1 MKKENVSLKVGNML
15 SNEIV
20 KKVTNVCLLFNTNF
34 ESEKAAKDN
43 VTKWLKKHVEG
54 AKGDELN
61 TPVARAYA
69 AKVEAD
75 KEYQKQVSFFVNDK
89 FFADV
94 IVDNMIRE
102 ISTFEGCEFFTP
114 EYLDKLGIYKIPNGV
129 ILDTLQ
135 KCRSFVSSLYATAL
149 SEYKKEI
156 KDGGGIEIIFAR
168 VKEIISFN
176 DSQFVATKFANM
188 SILRKYELLYSV
200 LENCTKSEK
209 VAIWAK
215 LGVNFNVAAKG
226 GKGSTKVLEEIEIEK
241 YVPLKNKVD
250 INFYHKYAT
259 NAVSLS
265 KAEAAEVM
273 GKPITP
279 LKGAKG
285 STKPKSAKGS
295 K

>member
-20 KKVTNVCLLFNTNF
+20 KKVANVCLLFNTNF

-75 KEYQKQVSFFVNDK
+75 KEYQKQVSFFINDK

-156 KDGGGIEIIFAR
+156 KDGGGVEIVFAR

-200 LENCTKSEK
+200 LANCTKSEK
-209 VAIWAK
+209 IAIWAK
-215 LGVNFNVAAKG
+215 LGVKFKTNKKA
-226 GKGSTKVLEEIEIEK
+226 KGSTKVLEEIEIEK

-250 INFYHKYAT
+250 INFYHEYPE
-259 NAVSLS
+259 NAKPLS
-265 KAEAAEVM
+265 KEETAEVM
-273 GKPITP
+273 GTPITP

>member
-15 SNEIV
+15 SNEIA

-34 ESEKAAKDN
+34 ENEKAAKDN
-43 VTKWLKKHVEG
+43 VTKWIKKHVEG

-75 KEYQKQVSFFVNDK
+75 KEYQKQVSFFVNNK

-114 EYLDKLGIYKIPNGV
+114 EYLDKLGIYKIPNGL

-156 KDGGGIEIIFAR
+156 KDGGGVEIILAR
-168 VKEIISFN
+168 VKEIITFN
-176 DSQFVATKFANM
+176 DNQFIATKFANM

-200 LENCTKSEK
+200 LANCTKSEK
-209 VAIWAK
+209 IAIWAK
-215 LGVNFNVAAKG
+215 LGVKFKTNKKA
-226 GKGSTKVLEEIEIEK
+226 KGSTKVLEQIEIEK

-250 INFYHKYAT
+250 INFYHEYPE
-259 NAVSLS
+259 NAKPLS
-265 KAEAAEVM
+265 KDEAAKVM
-273 GKPITP
+273 STPITP
-279 LKGAKG
+279 LKSAKG
-285 STKPKSAKGS
+285 STKPKSAKGN

>member
-135 KCRSFVSSLYATAL
+135 KLSLIHISEPTRRS
-149 SEYKKEI
+149 
-156 KDGGGIEIIFAR
+156 
-168 VKEIISFN
+168 
-176 DSQFVATKFANM
+176 
-188 SILRKYELLYSV
+188 
-200 LENCTKSEK
+200 
-209 VAIWAK
+209 
-215 LGVNFNVAAKG
+215 
-226 GKGSTKVLEEIEIEK
+226 
-241 YVPLKNKVD
+241 
-250 INFYHKYAT
+250 
-259 NAVSLS
+259 
-265 KAEAAEVM
+265 
-273 GKPITP
+273 
-279 LKGAKG
+279 
-285 STKPKSAKGS
+285 
-295 K
+295 

>member
-20 KKVTNVCLLFNTNF
+20 KKVPNVCLLFNTNF

-89 FFADV
+89 FFSDV

-102 ISTFEGCEFFTP
+102 ISTFEGSGFFTP
-114 EYLDKLGIYKIPNGV
+114 EYLNKLGIYKIPNGV

-188 SILRKYELLYSV
+188 SIFRKYELLYSV
-200 LENCTKSEK
+200 LANCTKSEK
-209 VAIWAK
+209 IAIWAK
-215 LGVNFNVAAKG
+215 LGVKFKTNKKA
-226 GKGSTKVLEEIEIEK
+226 KGSTTVFEEIEIEK

-250 INFYHKYAT
+250 INFYHEYAT

-265 KAEAAEVM
+265 KEEAAEVM
-273 GKPITP
+273 GTPVTP

>member
-102 ISTFEGCEFFTP
+102 ISTFEGSEFFTP
-114 EYLDKLGIYKIPNGV
+114 EYLNKLGIYKIPNGV

-188 SILRKYELLYSV
+188 SIFRKYELLYSV
-200 LENCTKSEK
+200 LANCTKSEK
-209 VAIWAK
+209 IAIWAK
-215 LGVNFNVAAKG
+215 LGVKFKTNKKA
-226 GKGSTKVLEEIEIEK
+226 KGSTKVLEEIEIEK

-250 INFYHKYAT
+250 INFYHEYSE
-259 NAVSLS
+259 NAKPLS
-265 KAEAAEVM
+265 KEEAAEVM
-273 GKPITP
+273 GTPVTP
-279 LKGAKG
+279 LNGAKG

>member
-1 MKKENVSLKVGNML
+1 MKNENVSLKAGNML

-20 KKVTNVCLLFNTNF
+20 KKVTTTCLLFNTHF

-69 AKVEAD
+69 AKVEAE

-89 FFADV
+89 FFSDV

-102 ISTFEGCEFFTP
+102 ISTFEGSEFFTP
-114 EYLDKLGIYKIPNGV
+114 EYLQKLGIYKIPNGV

-188 SILRKYELLYSV
+188 SIFRKYELLYSV
-200 LENCTKSEK
+200 LANCTKSEK

-215 LGVNFNVAAKG
+215 LGVRFNSSAKG
-226 GKGSTKVLEEIEIEK
+226 SKGSTKVLDEIEIEK

-250 INFYHKYAT
+250 INFYHEYSE
-259 NAVSLS
+259 NAKPLS
-265 KAEAAEVM
+265 KEEAAEVM
-273 GKPITP
+273 GTPITP
-279 LKGAKG
+279 LKGASG
-285 STKPKSAKGS
+285 STKPKNAKGS

>member
-20 KKVTNVCLLFNTNF
+20 KKVTNACLLFNTNF

-89 FFADV
+89 FFSDV

-102 ISTFEGCEFFTP
+102 ISTFAGSEFFTP
-114 EYLDKLGIYKIPNGV
+114 EYLDKLGIYKIPNGI

-200 LENCTKSEK
+200 LANCTKSEK
-209 VAIWAK
+209 IAIWAK
-215 LGVNFNVAAKG
+215 LGVKFKTNKKA
-226 GKGSTKVLEEIEIEK
+226 KGSTKVFEEIEIEK

-265 KAEAAEVM
+265 KEEAAEVM
-273 GKPITP
+273 GKPVTP

>member
-1 MKKENVSLKVGNML
+1 MKKENISLKVGNML

-89 FFADV
+89 FFANV

-102 ISTFEGCEFFTP
+102 ISTFAGSEFFTP
-114 EYLDKLGIYKIPNGV
+114 EYLNKLGIYKIPNGV

-200 LENCTKSEK
+200 LANCTKSEK
-209 VAIWAK
+209 IAIWAK
-215 LGVNFNVAAKG
+215 LGVKFKTNKKA
-226 GKGSTKVLEEIEIEK
+226 KGSTKVFEEIEIEK

-250 INFYHKYAT
+250 INFYHEYST

-265 KAEAAEVM
+265 KEEAAEVM

>member
-1 MKKENVSLKVGNML
+1 MKKENISLKVGNML

-20 KKVTNVCLLFNTNF
+20 KKVTNECLLFNTNF

-43 VTKWLKKHVEG
+43 VTKWLKNHVEG

-69 AKVEAD
+69 AKVAAD

-89 FFADV
+89 FFADI

-102 ISTFEGCEFFTP
+102 ISTFAGSEFFTP
-114 EYLDKLGIYKIPNGV
+114 GYLDKLGIYKIPNGI

-149 SEYKKEI
+149 SEHKKEI

-200 LENCTKSEK
+200 LANCTKSEK
-209 VAIWAK
+209 IAIWAK
-215 LGVNFNVAAKG
+215 LGVKFKTNKKA
-226 GKGSTKVLEEIEIEK
+226 KGSTKVFEEIEIEK

-250 INFYHKYAT
+250 INFYHEYSV

-265 KAEAAEVM
+265 KEEAAEVM
-273 GKPITP
+273 GKPVTP

>member
-34 ESEKAAKDN
+34 ENEKAAKDN

-61 TPVARAYA
+61 TPFARAYA

-156 KDGGGIEIIFAR
+156 KDGGGVEIIFAR
-168 VKEIISFN
+168 VKEIITFN
-176 DSQFVATKFANM
+176 DSQFIATKFANM

-200 LENCTKSEK
+200 LANCTKSEK
-209 VAIWAK
+209 IAIWAK
-215 LGVNFNVAAKG
+215 LGVKFKTNKKA
-226 GKGSTKVLEEIEIEK
+226 KGSTKVLEEIEIEK
-241 YVPLKNKVD
+241 YIPLKNKVD
-250 INFYHKYAT
+250 INFYHEYPE
-259 NAVSLS
+259 NAKPLS
-265 KAEAAEVM
+265 KEEAAKVM
-273 GKPITP
+273 DTPITP

>member
-20 KKVTNVCLLFNTNF
+20 KKVTNECLLFNTNF

-43 VTKWLKKHVEG
+43 VTKWLKNHVEG

-69 AKVEAD
+69 AKVAAD

-102 ISTFEGCEFFTP
+102 ISTFEGSEFFTP

-188 SILRKYELLYSV
+188 SIFRKYELLYSV
-200 LENCTKSEK
+200 LANCTKSEK
-209 VAIWAK
+209 IAIWAK
-215 LGVNFNVAAKG
+215 LGVKFKTNKKA
-226 GKGSTKVLEEIEIEK
+226 KGSTKVFEEIEIEK

-250 INFYHKYAT
+250 INFYHEYSV

-273 GKPITP
+273 GKPVTP

-285 STKPKSAKGS
+285 STRPKSAKGS

>member
-1 MKKENVSLKVGNML
+1 MEKENISLKVGNML

-20 KKVTNVCLLFNTNF
+20 KKVTNACLLFNTNF

-43 VTKWLKKHVEG
+43 VTKWLKKHVES

-69 AKVEAD
+69 AKVKAD
-75 KEYQKQVSFFVNDK
+75 KEYQKQVSFFVNNK

-102 ISTFEGCEFFTP
+102 ISTFAGSEFFTP

-149 SEYKKEI
+149 SEHKKEI

-188 SILRKYELLYSV
+188 SIFRKYELLYSV
-200 LENCTKSEK
+200 LANCTKSEK
-209 VAIWAK
+209 IAIWAK
-215 LGVNFNVAAKG
+215 LGVKFKTSKKA
-226 GKGSTKVLEEIEIEK
+226 KGSTKVFEEIEIEK

-250 INFYHKYAT
+250 INFYHEYAA

-265 KAEAAEVM
+265 KEEAAEVM

-285 STKPKSAKGS
+285 STKPGSAKGS